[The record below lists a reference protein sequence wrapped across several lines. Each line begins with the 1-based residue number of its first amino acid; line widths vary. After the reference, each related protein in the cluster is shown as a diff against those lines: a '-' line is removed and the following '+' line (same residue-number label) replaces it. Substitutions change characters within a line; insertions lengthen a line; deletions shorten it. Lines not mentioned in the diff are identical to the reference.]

1 MKKIVIIGGGSAG
14 VTAATT
20 IRKKDHAS
28 IITILEASRHHTYS
42 LCSLPYLVGKE
53 IKNIND
59 IEIFDKKF
67 FEDMKINYMLNA
79 NAINID
85 RKNKVVDYNANG
97 KVRKIKYD
105 KLVLTIGAEP
115 LVPKI
120 NNLKNY
126 YCLKKKED
134 AIALRKNARKNKTAV
149 IIGGGIIGIEL
160 AMVLRK
166 RGMKVIIIEICDTIL
181 PFLDKDISDIIE
193 KKLEKMGVKLF
204 KNCKYNIIN
213 NKSVEINGNKFRYS
227 MIIVTC
233 GVASNTS
240 LALGTKLKAKKGIL
254 VNKSMQTED
263 KDIYAAGDCVEVKGV
278 KNRFEKL
285 ATNAIKQG
293 IVVGENILGNRATID
308 DPLNTWVTKLDDLIV
323 GSTGYS
329 QEMLKNKKIKSFS
342 GIVNREITSKG
353 FPDNRMITVKVV
365 SDSKGRIKGCQIIGD
380 AEVVGRLNWVAL
392 AIRKKIKVDD
402 MIRSE
407 IAYNPAVSAIHDPVI
422 LACEILSRKIKRKNG

>member
-20 IRKKDHAS
+20 IRKKDKNAM
-28 IITILEASRHHTYS
+28 ITILEASRYHTYS
-42 LCSLPYLVGKE
+42 LCSLPYLVGNE
-53 IKNIND
+53 IKDIND
-59 IEIFDKKF
+59 VEIFDQKF
-67 FEDMKINYMLNA
+67 FDEMKINYMLNA

-85 RKNKVVDYNANG
+85 RKNKAVDYNVNG

-115 LVPKI
+115 LIPKI

-134 AIALRKNARKNKTAV
+134 AISLRKNARKNKTAL

-160 AMVLRK
+160 AMVLRR
-166 RGMKVIIIEICDTIL
+166 RGMKVIIIELCDIIL

-193 KKLEKMGVKLF
+193 KKLEKIGVKLF
-204 KNCKYNIIN
+204 KNCKYNIIDDKN
-213 NKSVEINGNKFRYS
+213 IEIHGNKFKYS

-233 GVASNTS
+233 GVQSNKS
-240 LALGTKLKAKKGIL
+240 LAFGTRLKVKKGIL
-254 VNKSMQTED
+254 VNKNMQTED

-285 ATNAIKQG
+285 ATNAVKQG
-293 IVVGENILGNRATID
+293 IVAGENILGNMITID
-308 DPLNTWVTKLDDLIV
+308 DPLNTWVTKLDDLTV

-329 QEMLKNKKIKSFS
+329 QEMLKRKKIKSFS
-342 GIVNREITSKG
+342 GTISRKITSKG
-353 FPDNRMITVKVV
+353 FPDSRTITVKIV
-365 SDSKGRIKGCQIIGD
+365 SDSKGVIKGCQIVGD

-402 MIRSE
+402 MIKSE

-422 LACEILSRKIKRKNG
+422 LACEILSRKIRRKNG